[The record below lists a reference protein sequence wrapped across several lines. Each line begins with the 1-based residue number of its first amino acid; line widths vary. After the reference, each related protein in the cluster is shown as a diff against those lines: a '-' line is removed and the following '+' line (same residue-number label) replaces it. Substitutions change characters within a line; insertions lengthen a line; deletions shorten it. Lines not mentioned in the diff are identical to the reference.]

1 MPGRERRWRAL
12 AGSCPAEMSRAARPV
27 DRKRWRQALV
37 AHLEDFPRQLEA
49 LRFSTQ
55 TFGGDFDAAQF
66 ADAFE
71 SEEPEL
77 YTRVQAIERGF
88 GRLQNYI
95 ALMAEDGTKLA
106 GIPRR
111 GFEANEPR
119 AQPAFEALRDAGVIA
134 KDLCRRLITT
144 QKSRSLFEHDYVR
157 VAAEDVHA
165 AVGKLLGVAPEFLE
179 RFSVWIEPY
188 VLTRSPDEAAE

>member
-27 DRKRWRQALV
+27 DRKRWRQSLV

-77 YTRVQAIERGF
+77 YIRVQAIERGF

-106 GIPRR
+106 GLPRR

-119 AQPAFEALRDAGVIA
+119 AQPAFEALRDAGVIT

-165 AVGKLLGVAPEFLE
+165 AVVKLLGVAPEFLE

-188 VLTRSPDEAAE
+188 LLTRSPDQAAE

>member
-1 MPGRERRWRAL
+1 
-12 AGSCPAEMSRAARPV
+12 MSRGRGVSRDHREPG
-27 DRKRWRQALV
+27 
-37 AHLEDFPRQLEA
+37 
-49 LRFSTQ
+49 Q

-106 GIPRR
+106 GLPRR
-111 GFEANEPR
+111 SLEASEPR
-119 AQPAFEALRDAGVIA
+119 AQPAFEALRDARVITR
-134 KDLCRRLITT
+134 DLCRRLIAT
-144 QKSRSLFEHDYVR
+144 QKSRTLFEHDYVR
-157 VAAEDVHA
+157 VAAVDVHA
-165 AVGKLLGVAPEFLE
+165 AVVKLLGVAPEFLE
-179 RFSVWIEPY
+179 RFSVWIEPHP
-188 VLTRSPDEAAE
+188 TSRRSEGGAADLLRIAAGRLWIAVSA